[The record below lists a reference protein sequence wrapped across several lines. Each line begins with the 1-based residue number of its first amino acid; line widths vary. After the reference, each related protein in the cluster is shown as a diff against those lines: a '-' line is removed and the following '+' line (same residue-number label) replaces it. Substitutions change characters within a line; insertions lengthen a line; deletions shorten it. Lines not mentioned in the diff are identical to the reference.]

1 MTAPRNREVR
11 PMSPSERVQR
21 FRRRNRRLEVH
32 FDLVTA
38 DQVARFAEC
47 WGCSQQDVLKMA
59 FRACLPA
66 MRQAT
71 SAQEVFDRV
80 RDGLETQGF
89 Q

>member
-1 MTAPRNREVR
+1 MTAPRKRDLR
-11 PMSPSERVQR
+11 PMTTAERVQR
-21 FRRRNRRLEVH
+21 FRRRHGRVEVH

-38 DQVARFAEC
+38 DQVARFAER
-47 WGCSQQDVLKMA
+47 WGCSQQEVLQMA

-71 SAQEVFDRV
+71 SAHEVFDRV
-80 RDGLETQGF
+80 RDGLEVQGL